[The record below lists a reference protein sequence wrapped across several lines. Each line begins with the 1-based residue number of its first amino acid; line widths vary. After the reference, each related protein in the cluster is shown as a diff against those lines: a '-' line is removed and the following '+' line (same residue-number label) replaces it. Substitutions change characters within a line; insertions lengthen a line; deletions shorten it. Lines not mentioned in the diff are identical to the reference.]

1 MQKVRKQMKMGLK
14 FYNKEF
20 PEIRRAAT
28 EINIVT
34 CPTKLD
40 YTEVINIKLTRPI
53 LTRHLNVNSRSVSE
67 H

>member
-1 MQKVRKQMKMGLK
+1 MKMGLK

-34 CPTKLD
+34 RPTKLD
-40 YTEVINIKLTRPI
+40 YTEVIGPKYQAD
-53 LTRHLNVNSRSVSE
+53 
-67 H
+67 